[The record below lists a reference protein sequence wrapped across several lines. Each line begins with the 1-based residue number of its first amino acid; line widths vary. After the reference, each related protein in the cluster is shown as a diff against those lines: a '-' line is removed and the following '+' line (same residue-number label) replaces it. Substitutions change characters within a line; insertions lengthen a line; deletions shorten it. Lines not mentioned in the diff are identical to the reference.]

1 MHGSLRILATG
12 PFACVQDLGRPGYA
26 DIGVGE
32 SGAADRGA
40 LRLANRLVGN
50 PEAAAGVEVLIGGFE
65 ARVHE
70 PTLIAVTGATGQV
83 SVDGLP
89 VGMNAALA
97 VSAGAVLHLD
107 QARTGLRRYLALRGG
122 IDVAPVL
129 GSRATDTF
137 SGLGPPPLAPG
148 MLLPIGVPHL
158 PVPDVDVAAVAPA
171 DADTV
176 LTITAGPRADWF
188 RTDALVGRFYTIS
201 PDSDRVAVRLRGKR
215 MRRSDGRELAPE
227 GLLRGAVQIPPDGQ
241 PLIFLADH
249 PVTGGYPV
257 VAVLTD
263 AAADRAAQLRPGQT
277 VRFAR

>member
-12 PFACVQDLGRPGYA
+12 PFACVQDLGRLGYA

-40 LRLANRLVGN
+40 LGLANRLVGN
-50 PEAAAGVEVLIGGFE
+50 PEDAAGVEVLIGGFE

-89 VGMNAALA
+89 VGMNAAVA
-97 VSAGAVLHLD
+97 VSAGAVLRLD
-107 QARTGLRRYLALRGG
+107 PAQTGLRRYLALRGG

-148 MLLPIGVPHL
+148 TLLPIGVPHL
-158 PVPDVDVAAVAPA
+158 PLPDVDVAAVAPGDG
-171 DADTV
+171 DAV
-176 LTITAGPRADWF
+176 LTVTAGPRADWF
-188 RTDALVGRFYTIS
+188 RTDALVGRFYTVS

-215 MRRSDGRELAPE
+215 IRRSDDRQLAPE
-227 GLLRGAVQIPPDGQ
+227 GLLRGAVQVPSDGQ

>member
-12 PFACVQDLGRPGYA
+12 PFACVQDLGRSGYA
-26 DIGVGE
+26 CIGVGE

-50 PEAAAGVEVLIGGFE
+50 PEDAAGIEVLMGGFA
-65 ARVHE
+65 ARAHE
-70 PTLIAVTGATGQV
+70 PTLIAITGAAGQATV
-83 SVDGLP
+83 NGRP
-89 VGMNAALA
+89 VGMNAAVA
-97 VSAGAVLHLD
+97 VSAGAVLQLEAA
-107 QARTGLRRYLALRGG
+107 QTGLRRYLSLRGG

-137 SGLGPPPLAPG
+137 SGVGPAPLAPG
-148 MLLPIGVPHL
+148 TLLPIGVPHL
-158 PVPDVDVAAVAPA
+158 PVPDIDVAAVAPP
-171 DADTV
+171 DADPV

-188 RTDALVGRFYTIS
+188 RSDALVGRFYTVS

-215 MRRSDGRELAPE
+215 VRRTVERDLAPE
-227 GLLRGAVQIPPDGQ
+227 GLVRGAVQVPSDGQ

-263 AAADRAAQLRPGQT
+263 TAIDRAAQLRPGQT
-277 VRFAR
+277 ARFAR

>member
-1 MHGSLRILATG
+1 MHGSLRVLATG
-12 PFACVQDLGRPGYA
+12 PFACIQDLGRPGYA

-50 PEAAAGVEVLIGGFE
+50 PEGAAGIEILVGGFE
-65 ARVHE
+65 ARLHE
-70 PTLIAVTGATGQV
+70 HTLIAVTGASGEV
-83 SVDGLP
+83 SVDGTP
-89 VGMNAALA
+89 VGMNADIP
-97 VSAGAVLHLD
+97 VSAGAVLRLD
-107 QARTGLRRYLALRGG
+107 PARTGLRRYLALRGG
-122 IDVAPVL
+122 IDVEAVL

-137 SGLGPPPLAPG
+137 SGLGPAPLAPG
-148 MLLPIGVPHL
+148 ALLPVGAPHL
-158 PVPDVDVAAVAPA
+158 PVPDVDVAAVAA
-171 DADTV
+171 DIDTG
-176 LTITAGPRADWF
+176 LTVTPGPRADWF
-188 RTDALVGRFYTIS
+188 RPNALIGRFYTVS

-215 MRRSDGRELAPE
+215 LRHLVDRELAPE
-227 GLLRGAVQIPPDGQ
+227 GLVRGAVQVPSDGH

>member
-26 DIGVGE
+26 CIGVGE

-50 PEAAAGVEVLIGGFE
+50 PEDDAGIEVLIGGFA
-65 ARVHE
+65 ARAHE
-70 PTLIAVTGATGQV
+70 PTLIAVTGAGGQA
-83 SVDGLP
+83 SVDGRP
-89 VGMNAALA
+89 VGMNAAVA
-97 VSAGAVLHLD
+97 VSAGAVLRLD
-107 QARTGLRRYLALRGG
+107 TAQTGLRRYLALRGG
-122 IDVAPVL
+122 VDVAPVL

-137 SGLGPPPLAPG
+137 SGVGPPPLAPG
-148 MLLPIGVPHL
+148 TLLPIGTPHSR
-158 PVPDVDVAAVAPA
+158 VPDVDIAAVAPA

-176 LTITAGPRADWF
+176 LTITAGPRANWF
-188 RTDALVGRFYTIS
+188 RTEALVGRFYTVS
-201 PDSDRVAVRLRGKR
+201 PDGDRVAVRLRGKR
-215 MRRSDGRELAPE
+215 LRRTVERELAPE
-227 GLLRGAVQIPPDGQ
+227 GLVRGAVQVPPDGQ

-263 AAADRAAQLRPGQT
+263 TAIDRAAQLRPGQT
-277 VRFAR
+277 VRFTR

>member
-26 DIGVGE
+26 AIGVGE

-50 PEAAAGVEVLIGGFE
+50 PEGAAGVEVLIGGFG

-70 PTLIAVTGATGQV
+70 PTLIAVTGAAGRV

-89 VGMNAALA
+89 VGMNAAVA
-97 VSAGAVLHLD
+97 VAGGAVLHLD
-107 QARTGLRRYLALRGG
+107 PAQTGLRRYLALRGG

-148 MLLPIGVPHL
+148 TLLPIGVPHL

-188 RTDALVGRFYTIS
+188 RTDALVGRFYTVS

-215 MRRSDGRELAPE
+215 LRRSVGRELAPE
-227 GLLRGAVQIPPDGQ
+227 GLLRGAVQVPSDGQ

-263 AAADRAAQLRPGQT
+263 AAADRAAQLRPGQA

>member
-26 DIGVGE
+26 HIGVGE

-50 PEAAAGVEVLIGGFE
+50 PEDAASLEILIGGFE

-70 PTLIAVTGATGQV
+70 PALVAVTGAGGQV
-83 SVDGLP
+83 RVDGMP
-89 VGMNAALA
+89 VGMNAAVA
-97 VSAGAVLHLD
+97 VSGGAVLRLD
-107 QARTGLRRYLALRGG
+107 PARTGLRRYLALRGG

-137 SGLGPPPLAPG
+137 NGLGPAPLAPG
-148 MLLPIGVPHL
+148 ALLPIGVPHL
-158 PVPDVDVAAVAPA
+158 PVPDVDVAGVAPA

-188 RTDALVGRFYTIS
+188 RTDALVGRFYTVS
-201 PDSDRVAVRLRGKR
+201 SDSDRVAVRLDGKR
-215 MRRSDGRELAPE
+215 VRRTVERELPPE
-227 GLLRGAVQIPPDGQ
+227 GLVRGAVQVPSDGQ

-263 AAADRAAQLRPGQT
+263 AAIDRAAQLRPGQT
-277 VRFAR
+277 VQFTR